1 MRTFTYIFSIL
12 ICCTL
17 LSFGKI
23 KAQETDS
30 LARQSD
36 TRNINRPV
44 DSSIVYYYYDNSAFS
59 NDKIIIIDTTLKEFQ
74 QYDPLKK
81 DYDIIGTTT
90 IIGGPHKNLSFA
102 DFQPDVFSIGQ
113 ENLFG
118 YIFTKDKIK
127 HYTPYLPYSEIFYT
141 MGSEEEN
148 LLRVTLGNQLSE
160 RLYVG
165 LDLDVESTMGLF
177 TNQRVADNQFEL
189 NTAFNTFDKR
199 YGIYANYI
207 RNKFKFGE
215 NGGLKNDYTYE
226 DTTILDRQL
235 LAVNLNTATNRFV
248 NNVFVLNQY
257 FTLGAT
263 PEDTTGR
270 AKLGR
275 LFLNADMN
283 RAHRL
288 YQDQDTG
295 FYKNY
300 YLDSLETYDSVFT
313 NSIHSSFGWTN
324 DEGDPNQHFGIKA
337 QLHYRY
343 TEYFDGNKT
352 LFFNYLSPQLDVFIK
367 TKRFYTELS
376 GIYDSKLPN
385 NQTVNIG
392 DGNITFKGIIQFN
405 FNKFDVY
412 AGADFF
418 NVSPVLKNWHYYS
431 NHFMW
436 DQTMQKQTRLNI
448 KGGVEYNGYKLSA
461 DIVNIN
467 NYTYFDENIIP
478 KQYSGSIALLKIR
491 FKKRFL
497 FKKFGADI
505 LGLYQSSS
513 NDIYLRVPAFTA
525 RGSFYFTFPLFKG
538 ALFVHPGFDLT
549 YLTSYYADTYNP
561 ALMQF
566 HIQNDKKLDNQI
578 YANIFVNFKIKRA
591 RIFVSYTHFNTLWG
605 KYNYF
610 LVTHYPQQDAALK
623 FGIAWRFYK

>member
-1 MRTFTYIFSIL
+1 MRAIIFIL
-12 ICCTL
+12 FIFIL
-17 LSFGKI
+17 LSSLGM
-23 KAQETDS
+23 KAQKSDS
-30 LARQSD
+30 LAQQGDRE
-36 TRNINRPV
+36 NINIPI
-44 DSSIVYYYYDNSAFS
+44 DSSIVYYSYDNSAFS
-59 NDKIIIIDTTLKEFQ
+59 NDKKIIIDTTLKEFQ

-90 IIGGPHKNLSFA
+90 IIGGPHKNLSF
-102 DFQPDVFSIGQ
+102 PDYHSDIFTIGQ

-118 YIFTKDKIK
+118 YMFTQENIK
-127 HYTPYLPYSEIFYT
+127 HYSPYLPYSEIFYT
-141 MGSEEEN
+141 MGNEEEN

-177 TNQRVADNQFEL
+177 TNQRVANNQFEL

-215 NGGLKNDYTYE
+215 NGGLKNDHNYE

-275 LFLNADMN
+275 LFLNADVN

-300 YLDSLETYDSVFT
+300 YLDSLQTYDSVFT
-313 NSIHSSFGWTN
+313 NNIHTSFGWTN
-324 DEGDPNQHFGIKA
+324 DEGNPNQHFGIKA

-352 LFFNYLSPQLDVFIK
+352 LFFNYLSPQLDVFIR
-367 TKRFYTELS
+367 TKKFYTELS
-376 GIYDSKLPN
+376 GTYDSKLPN

-392 DGNITFKGIIQFN
+392 DGNINSKASLYYSDAIHKYYKI
-405 FNKFDVY
+405 
-412 AGADFF
+412 
-418 NVSPVLKNWHYYS
+418 LKNMY
-431 NHFMW
+431 
-436 DQTMQKQTRLNI
+436 
-448 KGGVEYNGYKLSA
+448 
-461 DIVNIN
+461 
-467 NYTYFDENIIP
+467 
-478 KQYSGSIALLKIR
+478 
-491 FKKRFL
+491 
-497 FKKFGADI
+497 
-505 LGLYQSSS
+505 
-513 NDIYLRVPAFTA
+513 
-525 RGSFYFTFPLFKG
+525 
-538 ALFVHPGFDLT
+538 
-549 YLTSYYADTYNP
+549 
-561 ALMQF
+561 
-566 HIQNDKKLDNQI
+566 
-578 YANIFVNFKIKRA
+578 
-591 RIFVSYTHFNTLWG
+591 
-605 KYNYF
+605 
-610 LVTHYPQQDAALK
+610 
-623 FGIAWRFYK
+623 